1 MSQSFQRGNLEDV
14 KEFILHVIKHCDAH
28 TTRHIWRCIDIEYQ
42 NVTLQEL
49 CGKKLKTI
57 LNEMKTE
64 QLICHCP
71 KGSKKKWDLV
81 DKDRVINNGEQYR
94 VDNAVFASAWR
105 VIASDKQLKW
115 RQKQID
121 IAKSSKQ
128 YKELRCGYLSA
139 ADKSEPK

>member
-49 CGKKLKTI
+49 C
-57 LNEMKTE
+57 
-64 QLICHCP
+64 
-71 KGSKKKWDLV
+71 GSKKKWDLV

-128 YKELRCGYLSA
+128 YKELR
-139 ADKSEPK
+139 